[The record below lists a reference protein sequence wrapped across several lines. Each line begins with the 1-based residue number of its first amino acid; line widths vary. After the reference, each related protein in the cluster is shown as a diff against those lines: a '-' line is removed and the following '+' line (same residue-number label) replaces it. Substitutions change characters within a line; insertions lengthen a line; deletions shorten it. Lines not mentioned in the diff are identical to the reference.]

1 MGEQN
6 IKTQQTSEIT
16 HVSSTL
22 PRQNKHTL
30 HDDSGELHYQTLPT
44 SRTRA
49 HVQFNDTPTILNPTV
64 SNSPIHS
71 DTSNPDTPVTV
82 AVDTVSHSVSD
93 TSVNSPST
101 IRVKSVN
108 LSTSE
113 PPTTNNNNNNS
124 IPPPVNFNTLP
135 PRSSLVFDIPTDSPL
150 NLITTLSTE
159 NTPLSGDDD
168 MANERPI
175 SIIGN
180 IIHND
185 TAAAQD
191 ESILVSATYSCL
203 PSPHSVPSP
212 LEILSSP
219 IQTAPVIAMSP
230 NVTIPMHNTNYSTLP
245 TYSVPMF
252 HSPAARVATS
262 GNTYVQ
268 SQFAP
273 TQSVMFADPY
283 AHHQPVHFVPYPYIP
298 ITDRIVP
305 ATVPEN
311 QLYMQKTM
319 SYTDIRQPPPVPVKP
334 NRFSAHFAT
343 NIASKSAHTTPVVQ
357 TPAQSAPVNINMH
370 ATSGVEVKESKT
382 GTKLSNARILDI
394 QTKKREVGFIVVVD
408 SLAKKS
414 STVISI
420 AN

>member
-22 PRQNKHTL
+22 PRHNKHTL

-49 HVQFNDTPTILNPTV
+49 HVQFNDTPTILNPTA

-71 DTSNPDTPVTV
+71 DTSNPDTP
-82 AVDTVSHSVSD
+82 HSVSD
-93 TSVNSPST
+93 TSTQSVNSPST

-108 LSTSE
+108 LSTTSE
-113 PPTTNNNNNNS
+113 PPTNNNNNS

-135 PRSSLVFDIPTDSPL
+135 PRSSLIFDIPTDSPL
-150 NLITTLSTE
+150 NLITPAITTLSTE
-159 NTPLSGDDD
+159 NTPLSCDDD

-180 IIHND
+180 IIHNE
-185 TAAAQD
+185 TAAAAQD

-230 NVTIPMHNTNYSTLP
+230 NVTIPMQNTNYSTLP

-262 GNTYVQ
+262 SNVQYVQ

-370 ATSGVEVKESKT
+370 ATSGVEVTESKT

-394 QTKKREVGFIVVVD
+394 QTKNREVGFIVVVD

-414 STVISI
+414 STVISFG
-420 AN
+420 N